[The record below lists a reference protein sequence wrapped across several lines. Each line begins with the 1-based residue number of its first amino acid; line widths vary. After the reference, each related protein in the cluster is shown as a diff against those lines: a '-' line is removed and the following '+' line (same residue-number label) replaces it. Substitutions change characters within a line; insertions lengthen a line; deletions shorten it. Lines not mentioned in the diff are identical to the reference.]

1 MNRISHKSPRD
12 PWPRLYWG
20 LFFVVVPLVALWM
33 RTQPGPQ
40 VTLPMPARN
49 LPAYHLITATDVM
62 TVSIPLP
69 QTGNDVIRDLS
80 ELTGRYTLQSLTAGK
95 PVLQSQVAA
104 VPDPTLITNT
114 IAVAISANSTNTLGG
129 ALRAGDVVL
138 LAAVPHSD
146 TAMPPTTVLD
156 AVLVLDVKQVQN
168 EGIVVLAIPA
178 ERWSDYL
185 SRAHNALFVLAR
197 RVK

>member
-20 LFFVVVPLVALWM
+20 LFFVVVSLVALWM
-33 RTQPGPQ
+33 ATQPAPQ
-40 VTLPMPARN
+40 VTLPVPARD

-62 TVSIPLP
+62 TVSIPLR
-69 QTGNDVIRDLS
+69 QTGDDVVRNLP
-80 ELTGRYTLQSLTAGK
+80 ELTGRYTLQHLTAGK
-95 PVLQSQVAA
+95 PVQQSRIAA

-114 IAVAISANSTNTLGG
+114 IAVAISANSTTTLGG
-129 ALRAGDVVL
+129 TLRAGDVVL
-138 LAAVPHSD
+138 LAAVPRSD
-146 TAMPPTTVLD
+146 TAAPLTTVLD
-156 AVLVLDVKQVQN
+156 AVLVLDVRQTQN
-168 EGIVVLAIPA
+168 EESVVLAIPA

-185 SRAHNALFVLAR
+185 SRTHNASFVLAR